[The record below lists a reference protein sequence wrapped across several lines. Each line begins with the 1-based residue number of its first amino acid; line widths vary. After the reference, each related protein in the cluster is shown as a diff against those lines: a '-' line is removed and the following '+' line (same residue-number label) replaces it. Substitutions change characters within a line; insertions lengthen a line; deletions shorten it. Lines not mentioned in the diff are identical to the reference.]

1 MRCTATEDRPGS
13 TTTSRRLSTSQVLF
27 WELQSALFF
36 SFILSTV
43 SKSQD
48 FAKSDDF
55 SLFGGARA
63 MSAFLSGEMKDT
75 VEINPMA
82 SYLLEKLFSRKER
95 AELFRGWAGS
105 ASMWLKVRD
114 SFS

>member
-1 MRCTATEDRPGS
+1 
-13 TTTSRRLSTSQVLF
+13 
-27 WELQSALFF
+27 
-36 SFILSTV
+36 
-43 SKSQD
+43 
-48 FAKSDDF
+48 
-55 SLFGGARA
+55 

-105 ASMWLKVRD
+105 ASMWLKVRC